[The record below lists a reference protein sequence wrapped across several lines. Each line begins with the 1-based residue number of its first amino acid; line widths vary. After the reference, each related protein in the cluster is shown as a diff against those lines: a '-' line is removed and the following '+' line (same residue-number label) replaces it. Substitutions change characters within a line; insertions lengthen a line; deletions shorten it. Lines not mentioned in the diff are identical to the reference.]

1 MGHNSPSLQPVTKTT
16 GAVPD
21 LCMVQSLCVLNQRG
35 LRGLF
40 DSRSLGCQQQC
51 CSGCNYA
58 LSDNPTIHCSS
69 IVFFGL
75 MFMEMIVR
83 MSASWGLVR
92 NPRLQNGRARE
103 DGQLAPTQL
112 TLFII
117 KSLLTVHLTALLT
130 GIKAV
135 H

>member
-1 MGHNSPSLQPVTKTT
+1 
-16 GAVPD
+16 
-21 LCMVQSLCVLNQRG
+21 
-35 LRGLF
+35 
-40 DSRSLGCQQQC
+40 
-51 CSGCNYA
+51 
-58 LSDNPTIHCSS
+58 
-69 IVFFGL
+69 